1 MGEPMAL
8 AFMLLNVRPGREEEV
23 LSQLRAIK
31 EVKDAQRVYGVYD
44 MVVKIEADSMDALK
58 QVVNNRVKKIEN
70 ITSVISL
77 IVMH

>member
-1 MGEPMAL
+1 MPI
-8 AFMLLNVRPGREEEV
+8 AFLLLNVKPGKEEEV
-23 LSQLRAIK
+23 LSTLRSIK

-44 MVVKIEADSMDALK
+44 TVVKVEADSMEGLK

-70 ITSVISL
+70 ITSVVSL